1 MTGSS
6 EESTSWVAAAVNG
19 ASALA
24 SSAITFLKGDPR
36 TELMM
41 KGSEASSDTV
51 VNSDEA
57 IETGPAAAAPPAP
70 TDSNGGEGGSP
81 VIAPEARSVPLLDTD
96 DYARQ
101 LETPFV
107 EAFGT
112 APTFYVRAPG
122 KPHPSLQ
129 QPAAAL
135 SVLRPG
141 QLVCGCLLPV
151 RFSC

>member
-1 MTGSS
+1 
-6 EESTSWVAAAVNG
+6 
-19 ASALA
+19 
-24 SSAITFLKGDPR
+24 
-36 TELMM
+36 MM

-70 TDSNGGEGGSP
+70 ADSNAREGGSP

-112 APTFYVRAPG
+112 APTFYVRAP
-122 KPHPSLQ
+122 
-129 QPAAAL
+129 
-135 SVLRPG
+135 
-141 QLVCGCLLPV
+141 
-151 RFSC
+151 

>member
-6 EESTSWVAAAVNG
+6 EESTGWVAAAVNN

-24 SSAITFLKGDPR
+24 SSAITYLKGDPR
-36 TELMM
+36 TELLT
-41 KGSEASSDTV
+41 KSSEASSDTV

-70 TDSNGGEGGSP
+70 AASNGSEGSNP
-81 VIAPEARSVPLLDTD
+81 VIAPESRSVPLLDTD

-101 LETPFV
+101 LEGPFV

-122 KPHPSLQ
+122 KTHPSLQ
-129 QPAAAL
+129 QLAAPC
-135 SVLRPG
+135 VLHPG

-151 RFSC
+151 L